1 MCLIYGGG
9 GGNLA
14 LLERVKELKT
24 ELNDIEK
31 EMITLSASVAED
43 KDALAVVSEKSRNLD
58 ERLIGKS
65 ISDLVA
71 HLEYVSKNKIGLSVF
86 FTVSSTSDLPVQ
98 DTTWAYSPGMA
109 VNRYGTVFVLL
120 LGRYGQLATARYEAG
135 VLSEWTVR

>member
-1 MCLIYGGG
+1 
-9 GGNLA
+9 
-14 LLERVKELKT
+14 
-24 ELNDIEK
+24 
-31 EMITLSASVAED
+31 MITLSASVAED
-43 KDALAVVSEKSRNLD
+43 KDALAVVSEKSRDLD